1 MKALRN
7 YIDKIKPNF
16 EKGGKLEKFH
26 SVFDGFETFLF
37 VPNHTS
43 RSGVHMHDARDSKR
57 TMIIVVLAL
66 VPALL
71 FGMYNVGYQHNLAL
85 GSDPGFWQT
94 FLFGAIAFLPQLIVS
109 YGVGLGIEFVAAQIK
124 REEIAEGFQIGRA
137 HV

>member
-7 YIDKIKPNF
+7 YIDKLKPHF

-37 VPNHTS
+37 VPNTTS
-43 RSGVHMHDARDSKR
+43 KSGVHMHDARDSKR
-57 TMIIVVLAL
+57 TMSIVILAL

-85 GSDPGFWQT
+85 GTDPGFFQT
-94 FLFGAIAFLPQLIVS
+94 FLFGLLAFLPLMIVS
-109 YGVGLGIEFVAAQIK
+109 YVVGLGIELDRKASC
-124 REEIAEGFQIGRA
+124 RER
-137 HV
+137 V